1 MVFLADNT
9 LTYVA
14 CKVYWLQQC
23 VEAEFK
29 IQKPICT
36 YAQQCCNVKGSSLI
50 CLAICWSHPQCI
62 LLSAVMNTGILS

>member
-1 MVFLADNT
+1 MRMIIAMLFSLYMVFLADNT

-36 YAQQCCNVKGSSLI
+36 LSSV
-50 CLAICWSHPQCI
+50 A
-62 LLSAVMNTGILS
+62 M